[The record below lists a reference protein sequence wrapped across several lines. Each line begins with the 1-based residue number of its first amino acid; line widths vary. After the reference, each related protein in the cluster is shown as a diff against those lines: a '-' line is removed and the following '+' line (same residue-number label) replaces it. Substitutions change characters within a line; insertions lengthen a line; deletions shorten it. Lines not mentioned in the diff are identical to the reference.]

1 MALSGLLIVLWLCHK
16 GSPRCSFLCIEFWRT
31 GFGLLLYP
39 QSTSGLYRFSEL
51 AKVLIHNT
59 QGKDDGANGEGQVS
73 YDDVSVFVIP
83 LHSPGQGSGG
93 H

>member
-1 MALSGLLIVLWLCHK
+1 MCT
-16 GSPRCSFLCIEFWRT
+16 EFWRA

-39 QSTSGLYRFSEL
+39 QSTFGLYRFSEL

-59 QGKDDGANGEGQVS
+59 QGKVDGATGEGQVS